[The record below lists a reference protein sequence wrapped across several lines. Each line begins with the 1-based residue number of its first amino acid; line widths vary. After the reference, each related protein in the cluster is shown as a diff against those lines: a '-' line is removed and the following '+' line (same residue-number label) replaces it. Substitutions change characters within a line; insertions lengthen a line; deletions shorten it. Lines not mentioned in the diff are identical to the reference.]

1 LKVGTGTLSPT
12 ERRRTIGIVAGSGP
26 EAGLDLWSKVLGANR
41 RILGDAYGGDLDAP
55 RVTVMSEPMLGLSM
69 ELEAND
75 AVVWAHLESTVR
87 NLSDHADD
95 FAIACNTLNY
105 YETKIS
111 ELGLPARMISV
122 GDVVRDY
129 VETNGLDQ
137 IALLGAKPVTDLGP
151 WSPYRSLKDHAR
163 VEVPRSPTALHEL
176 IYDVKLHGSDDPGI
190 ADRFQRILADLKSE
204 VVLLACTEL
213 PLIRVAPA
221 ERFLVDVTD
230 LLAEALVRRSLA

>member
-1 LKVGTGTLSPT
+1 MTNTRSSR
-12 ERRRTIGIVAGSGP
+12 ESRRRIGIVSGSGP
-26 EAGLDLWSKVLGANR
+26 EAGLDLWSKVLLANR

-55 RVTVMSEPMLGLSM
+55 TVTVMSEPMLGLSM

-75 AVVWAHLESTVR
+75 AVVWATLESTVR
-87 NLSDHADD
+87 DLSDHADE

-111 ELGLPARMISV
+111 ELGLPVHLISV

-137 IALLGAKPVTDLGP
+137 VALLGSTPVTDLGP
-151 WSPYRSLKDHAR
+151 WSPYKSLKDLVR
-163 VEVPRSPTALHEL
+163 VEVPASPEALHEL
-176 IYDVKLHGSDDPGI
+176 IYDVKLHGSGYPGI
-190 ADRFQRILADLKSE
+190 ADRILHILANLSSQ

-213 PLIRVAPA
+213 PLIRVSPA
-221 ERFLVDVTD
+221 ERCLVDVTD
-230 LLAEALVRRSLA
+230 LLAEALVRRTL